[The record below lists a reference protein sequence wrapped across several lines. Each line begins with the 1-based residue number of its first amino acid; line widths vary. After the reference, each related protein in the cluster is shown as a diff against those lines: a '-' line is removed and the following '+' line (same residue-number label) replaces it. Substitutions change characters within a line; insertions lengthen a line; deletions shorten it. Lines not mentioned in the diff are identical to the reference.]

1 MFEDDLLMSTKYMDS
16 KTGECDS
23 TVPVPIIFENTSPV
37 NDCLPNGNVKEL
49 KFKVKSFVI

>member
-1 MFEDDLLMSTKYMDS
+1 MFEDDLLLSTKYMDS

-23 TVPVPIIFENTSPV
+23 TVSLPIIFENTSPV
-37 NDCLPNGNVKEL
+37 NVCSPNGNAKEL